1 MEDPIAGDGEG
12 IPSQAGD
19 GEGIPSPAMGS
30 AGPPAAAA
38 CDTKDC
44 KASCSDSMSSCTEW
58 TSTNLSTMKSWGW
71 GGPITHKYSSPRKVP
86 LTSRT
91 RMVPMASP
99 RSSFR
104 MSTASTTPRC
114 AERRRLFSAMPLSL
128 SYCRDWALPA
138 AADLPDLCAVSRAV
152 LLFERICG
160 RK

>member
-58 TSTNLSTMKSWGW
+58 TSTNLSTMKS
-71 GGPITHKYSSPRKVP
+71 R
-86 LTSRT
+86 
-91 RMVPMASP
+91 A
-99 RSSFR
+99 
-104 MSTASTTPRC
+104 
-114 AERRRLFSAMPLSL
+114 RLGRANYTQVFFATEGSL
-128 SYCRDWALPA
+128 DF
-138 AADLPDLCAVSRAV
+138 ADQDGTDGKPTEFLPDEHRKYDAKVRGTQAAVQRDAFEPF
-152 LLFERICG
+152 LLPRLGSTCCCRFT
-160 RK
+160 